1 MKHPA
6 ISGASRLL
14 GGCRDGSGPVA
25 LPCWVGLGGI
35 FPRGV
40 RDLCSPSPGGV
51 QGLSKPA
58 ASVRALLSPSPR
70 RRGCPRVRGSSSVP
84 LLRGWSHGAR
94 PTSPPGC
101 VAPRGRS
108 SDPAVSRWRHAVRAV
123 APGRQHGAVHGRT
136 SGTHSPASEAKCR
149 LQYWESR
156 GGNSVPGSVP
166 APPLPRSAAFGEP
179 ARLPVPP

>member
-1 MKHPA
+1 MPGRIWTCSA
-6 ISGASRLL
+6 PVL
-14 GGCRDGSGPVA
+14 GR
-25 LPCWVGLGGI
+25 
-35 FPRGV
+35 PRGDFPKRGQRPV
-40 RDLCSPSPGGV
+40 LSLPWGGPGPLQACGQRQGSIVPIPSAAWLSPGPGEL
-51 QGLSKPA
+51 Q
-58 ASVRALLSPSPR
+58 
-70 RRGCPRVRGSSSVP
+70 CSSGM
-84 LLRGWSHGAR
+84 LRGWSNGAR

-108 SDPAVSRWRHAVRAV
+108 SDPAVSRWRRAVRAV

-166 APPLPRSAAFGEP
+166 APPLTRSAAFGEP
-179 ARLPVPP
+179 ARLPIPP